1 MELFDYAPIMT
12 RMEKLQRKIHDNF
25 LKRRLED
32 NKELVDDLLFEV
44 RQLQIYVR
52 ETARDNPVR

>member
-25 LKRRLED
+25 LKRRVND
-32 NKELVDDLLFEV
+32 NKDLVDDLLFEV

-52 ETARDNPVR
+52 ESIRDNPVR

>member
-52 ETARDNPVR
+52 EKARDNPVR